1 MLKSLKTF
9 DLKDK
14 RVLIRVDFNV
24 PIQNDRVRDDF
35 RIKAALPTIKYCL
48 NAGANIVLMSHL
60 GRPKGKINPELSL
73 IPVGESL
80 ADQLEMPIK
89 FSDDC
94 VSEDAHN
101 VSLGLRGGEV
111 HLLENLRFHPEETKN
126 DPMIA
131 LISKY
136 KSYIA
141 KTKMQDEVYKW
152 EFVKKYKNK
161 IINIHP
167 ALLPAFP
174 GLNSQKQA
182 LDYGAKYS
190 GCTVHFVDAGMD
202 TGAVIIQAIVEIKNK
217 DTEKSLSK
225 KILKEE
231 HRIYPQA
238 VSLFARKKIKVL
250 GRKTIIS

>member
-1 MLKSLKTF
+1 MESILKSIKT
-9 DLKDK
+9 KK
-14 RVLIRVDFNV
+14 I
-24 PIQNDRVRDDF
+24 P
-35 RIKAALPTIKYCL
+35 
-48 NAGANIVLMSHL
+48 
-60 GRPKGKINPELSL
+60 INPAIVISNK
-73 IPVGESL
+73 IDAKG
-80 ADQLEMPIK
+80 LE
-89 FSDDC
+89 
-94 VSEDAHN
+94 
-101 VSLGLRGGEV
+101 
-111 HLLENLRFHPEETKN
+111 
-126 DPMIA
+126 
-131 LISKY
+131 
-136 KSYIA
+136 IA
-141 KTKMQDEVYKW
+141 KKMGVNVEIIESKNFKGTRAEFDEKIMNTLVKYGVTPRNGLVCLAGFMRIISP

-238 VSLFARKKIKVL
+238 VSLFARKKIKIS